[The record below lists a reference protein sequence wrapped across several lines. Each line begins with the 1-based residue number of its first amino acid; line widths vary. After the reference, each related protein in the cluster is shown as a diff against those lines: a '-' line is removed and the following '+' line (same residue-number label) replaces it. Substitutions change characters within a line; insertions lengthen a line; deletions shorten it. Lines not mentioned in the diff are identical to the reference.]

1 MNKRIKI
8 FAGALAAVLALSASV
23 AYALSAEPESATA
36 SGREQQVSDTVSV
49 CDESVPLT
57 GTLRALTD
65 RVDPA
70 DRGFSVAELAAES
83 VQSSGNAMI
92 DRDAALSVASKHLE
106 AMTSSAP
113 SSVNA
118 ILASFTDNES
128 AVINESGRVLLN
140 APAWVITFSDVTL
153 ASQGHGGDILADSTM
168 VIDAY
173 SGELIEVISY
183 GV

>member
-1 MNKRIKI
+1 MRKHMKI
-8 FAGALAAVLALSASV
+8 FIGLLAVMLVLSASV
-23 AYALSAEPESATA
+23 AYALSADPEAAKA
-36 SGREQQVSDTVSV
+36 SGREQVLDTVSV

-70 DRGFSVAELAAES
+70 DRGFSAAELAAES

-128 AVINESGRVLLN
+128 AVINESGRTLQN
-140 APAWVITFSDVTL
+140 APAWVITFRNVTL
-153 ASQGHGGDILADSTM
+153 ATQGRAGDILADSTM

-173 SGELIEVISY
+173 SGELLEVISY

>member
-1 MNKRIKI
+1 MRKHMKI
-8 FAGALAAVLALSASV
+8 FIGLLAVMLVLSASV
-23 AYALSAEPESATA
+23 AYALSAEPEAAKA
-36 SGREQQVSDTVSV
+36 SGREQVLDTVSV

-57 GTLRALTD
+57 GTLQTLTD

-128 AVINESGRVLLN
+128 AVINESGRTLQN
-140 APAWVITFSDVTL
+140 AHAWVVTFTNVTL
-153 ASQGHGGDILADSTM
+153 TTQGNGGTVLADSTM

-173 SGELIEVISY
+173 SGELLEVISY

>member
-8 FAGALAAVLALSASV
+8 FAGALAAVLILSASV
-23 AYALSAEPESATA
+23 AYALSAEPEAAKA
-36 SGREQQVSDTVSV
+36 SGREQVLDTVSV

-92 DRDAALSVASKHLE
+92 DRDQ
-106 AMTSSAP
+106 P
-113 SSVNA
+113 SRSRQN
-118 ILASFTDNES
+118 
-128 AVINESGRVLLN
+128 
-140 APAWVITFSDVTL
+140 TL
-153 ASQGHGGDILADSTM
+153 RQ
-168 VIDAY
+168 
-173 SGELIEVISY
+173 
-183 GV
+183 

>member
-1 MNKRIKI
+1 MKKRIKI
-8 FAGALAAVLALSASV
+8 FAGALAAVLILSASV
-23 AYALSAEPESATA
+23 AYALSAEPEAAKA
-36 SGREQQVSDTVSV
+36 SGREQVLDTVSV

-57 GTLRALTD
+57 GILRAPA
-65 RVDPA
+65 DPA
-70 DRGFSVAELAAES
+70 DCGFSVAELAAES

-92 DRDAALSVASKHLE
+92 DRDAALLVASKHLE

-128 AVINESGRVLLN
+128 AVINESGRVLRN

>member
-1 MNKRIKI
+1 M
-8 FAGALAAVLALSASV
+8 
-23 AYALSAEPESATA
+23 
-36 SGREQQVSDTVSV
+36 DTVSV

-92 DRDAALSVASKHLE
+92 DRDAALLVASKHLE

-113 SSVNA
+113 S
-118 ILASFTDNES
+118 
-128 AVINESGRVLLN
+128 
-140 APAWVITFSDVTL
+140 
-153 ASQGHGGDILADSTM
+153 
-168 VIDAY
+168 
-173 SGELIEVISY
+173 
-183 GV
+183 

>member
-1 MNKRIKI
+1 MKKRIKI
-8 FAGALAAVLALSASV
+8 FAGALAAVLILSASV
-23 AYALSAEPESATA
+23 AYALSAEPEAAKA
-36 SGREQQVSDTVSV
+36 SGREQVLDTVSV

-57 GTLRALTD
+57 GILRAPA
-65 RVDPA
+65 DPA
-70 DRGFSVAELAAES
+70 DCGFSVAELAAES

-128 AVINESGRVLLN
+128 AVINESGRVLRN

>member
-1 MNKRIKI
+1 MRKHMKI
-8 FAGALAAVLALSASV
+8 FIGLLAVMLVLSASV
-23 AYALSAEPESATA
+23 AYALSAEPEAAKA
-36 SGREQQVSDTVSV
+36 SGREQVLDTVSV

-57 GTLRALTD
+57 GTLQALTD

-70 DRGFSVAELAAES
+70 DRGFSVVELAPES

-128 AVINESGRVLLN
+128 AVINESGRTLQN
-140 APAWVITFSDVTL
+140 APAWVITFRNVTL
-153 ASQGHGGDILADSTM
+153 ATQGRAGDILADSTM

-173 SGELIEVISY
+173 SGELLEVISY

>member
-1 MNKRIKI
+1 MKKRIKI
-8 FAGALAAVLALSASV
+8 FAGALAAVLILSASV
-23 AYALSAEPESATA
+23 AYALSAEPEAAKA
-36 SGREQQVSDTVSV
+36 SGREQVLDTVSV

-128 AVINESGRVLLN
+128 AVINESGRTLQN

-153 ASQGHGGDILADSTM
+153 SSQGHGGDILADSTM

>member
-1 MNKRIKI
+1 MNKRVKI
-8 FAGALAAVLALSASV
+8 FAGALAAVLVLSASV
-23 AYALSAEPESATA
+23 AYALSAEPEAAKA
-36 SGREQQVSDTVSV
+36 SGREQVLDTVSV

-57 GTLRALTD
+57 GTLQALTD

-128 AVINESGRVLLN
+128 AVINESGRTLQN
-140 APAWVITFSDVTL
+140 APAWVVTFTNVTL
-153 ASQGHGGDILADSTM
+153 TTHGNGGTVLADSTM

-173 SGELIEVISY
+173 SGELLEVISY

>member
-1 MNKRIKI
+1 MKKRIKI
-8 FAGALAAVLALSASV
+8 FAGALAAVLILSASV
-23 AYALSAEPESATA
+23 AYALSAEPEAA
-36 SGREQQVSDTVSV
+36 SGREQVLDTVSV

-92 DRDAALSVASKHLE
+92 DRDAALLVASKHLE

-128 AVINESGRVLLN
+128 AVINESGRTLQN
-140 APAWVITFSDVTL
+140 APAWVVTFTNVTL
-153 ASQGHGGDILADSTM
+153 TTQGNGGTVLADSTM

-173 SGELIEVISY
+173 SGELLEVISY